1 MTWRTMLF
9 FLAVAT
15 GGCGQSGPADR
26 ATVSGM
32 VLFEGRPVTGGS
44 IRLVAADD
52 PTRQAHGRIRKDGS
66 FTLTGSPVGLA
77 KVAVETSSVLEGV
90 PGPDQGEFVRIDPKF
105 VRTETTT
112 VTLTVPAGG
121 ATGITIDLR

>member
-1 MTWRTMLF
+1 MTWRTMLS
-9 FLAVAT
+9 FLAVVA

-26 ATVSGM
+26 ATVSGR
-32 VLFEGRPVTGGS
+32 VVFEGRPVTGGS

-52 PTRQAHGRIRKDGS
+52 PTRQAHGRIRKDGT
-66 FTLTGSPVGLA
+66 FTLTGSPVGPT

-90 PGPDQGEFVRIDPKF
+90 PGPDQGEFVRIPPKF
-105 VRTETTT
+105 VRPETTT
-112 VTLTVPAGG
+112 VTVTVPAGG